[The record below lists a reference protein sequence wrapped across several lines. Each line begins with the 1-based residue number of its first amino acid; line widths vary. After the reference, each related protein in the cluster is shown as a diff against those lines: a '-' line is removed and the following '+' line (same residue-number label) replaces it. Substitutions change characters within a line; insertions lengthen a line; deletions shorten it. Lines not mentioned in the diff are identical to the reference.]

1 MKIGFDGKRA
11 AQNFTGLGNYS
22 RYALEALV
30 KYYPNEEYNVYIPKD
45 VNNAKF
51 DEILAGS
58 NCKMKKCL
66 PQSGSARKFKSL
78 WRVWG
83 VTKTVEADGVQVFHG
98 LSNELPLNIRSVS
111 PGVKSVVTVHDVIFR
126 RLPQCYPVIDRKIYD
141 FKFRRAC
148 RNADHVIAVSECT
161 KRDIV
166 KDYGISPD
174 KVSVIYQ
181 GCDPLF
187 AQPVA
192 PERMAEVKQKYALP
206 DKFIVSV
213 GTIEERKNLL
223 SVVKALLHLPKDIH
237 LVAVGR
243 RTKYTELVDRFVAE
257 NGLRERVHL
266 LHGVP
271 YLDLPVIYSCADV
284 FAYMSLYE
292 GFGIPLLEA
301 LNSRVPVVAAT
312 GSCLEEAG
320 GPGSLYV
327 APFDVEAIAAA
338 VERCLQPSVKE
349 EMVVRGLEWASHFTM
364 EQFVRQTMQCYNKVL
379 GKE

>member
-22 RYALEALV
+22 RYALEALAE
-30 KYYPNEEYNVYIPKD
+30 YYPKEEYLVYIPKD
-45 VNNAKF
+45 VDNPKF
-51 DEILAGS
+51 EAVLAAADGG
-58 NCKMKKCL
+58 MKKML
-66 PQSGSARKFKSL
+66 PQSGLARKFKSL

-83 VTKTVEADGVQVFHG
+83 VTKGIEADGVQVFHG
-98 LSNELPLNIRSVS
+98 LSNELPLNIRKVS
-111 PGVKSVVTVHDVIFR
+111 PGVKSVVTIHDVIFR
-126 RLPQCYPVIDRKIYD
+126 RLPGCYPVIDRMIYD
-141 FKFRRAC
+141 YKFRRAC

-161 KRDIV
+161 KHDIV
-166 KDYGISPD
+166 NDYGVSPD
-174 KVSVIYQ
+174 KVTVIYQ

-187 AQPVA
+187 AEPINK
-192 PERMAEVKQKYALP
+192 ERMAEIKAKYSLP

-223 SVVKALLHLPKDIH
+223 SVVKSLLLLPDDIH

-243 RTKYTELVDRFVAE
+243 RTKYTALIDRFVAE
-257 NGLRERVHL
+257 NHLEHRVHL

-271 YLDLPVIYSCADV
+271 YVDLPVIYRCADV

-320 GPGSLYV
+320 GPGSIYV
-327 APFDVEAIAAA
+327 EPFDVAAIAAA
-338 VERCLQPSVKE
+338 VKRCLLPDVKE
-349 EMVVRGLEWASHFTM
+349 AMVAAGLDWAARFSMERFAHETM
-364 EQFVRQTMQCYNKVL
+364 DCYKML
-379 GKE
+379 TGEK